1 MELPLSLDRATSE
14 TLQSQVFEQ
23 LRQLILSGA
32 LRPGAK
38 LPPSRF
44 LAERTDIS
52 RNTATLAYERL
63 ASEGY
68 IETRGKLGTYVSSA
82 LPDALFTDGTSNQ
95 SERESGSS
103 ESVDKRSPLLCYAGQ
118 PAIANFS
125 REQSVATDFW
135 IGRSEPSIFPTKL
148 WRQITDRKLSSINH
162 FMTEYGDPAGLREL
176 RVEIAKHLGRSRGM
190 PISPDQVIVSN
201 GSQDALNL
209 VCRLVDPRQHPF
221 YIENPCYQG
230 AAFLFNSIATRV
242 VPIPIDDEGLIVDKL
257 PNNKS
262 GVLFVTPSH
271 QYPTGVT
278 LSLSRR
284 IRLLKWAQSTNSYV
298 IEDDYDSDFRY
309 DGPPL
314 TALAGLDRFNR
325 VFYLGTF
332 SKSIGAG
339 LRLGYAIVPP
349 HLAEAA
355 RVAKSQMN
363 SGQPWL
369 EQAVLAEFL
378 SSGHFYRHLRRARTL
393 YKARRDRLKSAL
405 EKHFGPVK
413 LYGSESGLHVV
424 WRLPPDSRPAPEI
437 EQLARSCGVGVY
449 ALNSGAAYDFD
460 GSARQDL
467 LVLGYSSVSELKID
481 KAVSILHDIIT
492 GAPRKLRRV
501 QIAGE
506 RSISR
511 ASFICG
517 RSGR

>member
-1 MELPLSLDRATSE
+1 MEPPYQLEAVPLELPLSLNRVTNE

-68 IETRGKLGTYVSSA
+68 IETRGKTGTYVSSA
-82 LPDALFTDGTSNQ
+82 LPDALFSDRVSNQ
-95 SERESGSS
+95 SKRESGSL
-103 ESVDKRSPLLCYAGQ
+103 EFVGKRSPLLCYAGQ
-118 PAIANFS
+118 PAIAHFS
-125 REQSVATDFW
+125 RERALATDFW
-135 IGRSEPSIFPTKL
+135 IGRSEPSIFPIKM
-148 WRQITDRKLSSINH
+148 WRHIMDKKLSSNSH
-162 FMTEYGDPAGLREL
+162 FMTEYGDPAGLLEL

-190 PISPDQVIVSN
+190 SINPDQVIVTN

-230 AAFLFNSIATRV
+230 AAFLFKSIATRV
-242 VPIPIDDEGLIVDKL
+242 VPIPIDDEGLVVDKL
-257 PNNKS
+257 PNDKS
-262 GVLFVTPSH
+262 GILFVTPSH
-271 QYPTGVT
+271 QYPTGIT

-284 IRLLKWAQSTNSYV
+284 ICLLKWAESTNSYV

-339 LRLGYAIVPP
+339 LRLGYAVVPP

-355 RVAKSQMN
+355 RVVKSQTN

-393 YKARRDRLKSAL
+393 YKSRRDRLKCAL
-405 EKHFGPVK
+405 EKRFGPVK

-424 WRLPPDSRPAPEI
+424 WRLPPNSCSAQEI
-437 EQLARSCGVGVY
+437 EKQARNRGIGVY

-460 GSARQDL
+460 GSSRQDL

-481 KAVSILHDIIT
+481 KAISILHDIIFQK
-492 GAPRKLRRV
+492 PRMSRRP
-501 QIAGE
+501 
-506 RSISR
+506 
-511 ASFICG
+511 
-517 RSGR
+517 